1 MGLAFYNSNDKKTT
15 KNIYNS
21 FKNLLTNYMQAG
33 EKTG

>member
-15 KNIYNS
+15 KSTYNS
-21 FKNLLTNYMQAG
+21 LKNLLTNYMQSG